1 MGLFGLFGKK
11 QVDGIDWVRVAGN
24 ISGLL
29 WTAMNTDP
37 KMVANPYA
45 RIVLRRDSSVFLA
58 NDKRD
63 PSRLLDSGDVSFVF
77 IREDSTALTKWVEEL
92 KSNTDSPPF
101 QQIATEEF
109 GKTLTR
115 ILMQTGRG

>member
-11 QVDGIDWVRVAGN
+11 KEDRIDWVRVAGN

-45 RIVLRRDSSVFLA
+45 RIVLRGDSSVFLA

-63 PSRLLDSGDVSFVF
+63 PNQLLATHSR
-77 IREDSTALTKWVEEL
+77 E
-92 KSNTDSPPF
+92 NP
-101 QQIATEEF
+101 
-109 GKTLTR
+109 
-115 ILMQTGRG
+115 